1 MVLPAVACQKTSVTQ
16 QNPGAT
22 MNPKKV
28 ARIAFL
34 LLALS
39 FTGFALVGGTISPLW
54 ALLPA
59 PVLLAAAYHFL
70 VLEPFWKAA

>member
-1 MVLPAVACQKTSVTQ
+1 
-16 QNPGAT
+16 
-22 MNPKKV
+22 MNPKRV

-34 LLALS
+34 LFALS
-39 FTGFALVGGTISPLW
+39 FAGFALLGGSISPLW

-70 VLEPFWKAA
+70 VLEPFWKTA